1 MRIAGPSTIDGGP
14 GLGTLWP
21 ERDPCQAVGAAA
33 GGYARQAWNPG
44 SKKMRSARLMRLAAM
59 LATGAILLQF
69 GGCTTTNAFDFI
81 QTVLLGI
88 TAAGAVV
95 IIQEV

>member
-1 MRIAGPSTIDGGP
+1 MRKS
-14 GLGTLWP
+14 
-21 ERDPCQAVGAAA
+21 RF
-33 GGYARQAWNPG
+33 Y
-44 SKKMRSARLMRLAAM
+44 RLAAV
-59 LATGAILLQF
+59 LASGAMMLQF
-69 GGCTTTNAFDFI
+69 AGCGSADAFDFI

>member
-1 MRIAGPSTIDGGP
+1 
-14 GLGTLWP
+14 
-21 ERDPCQAVGAAA
+21 
-33 GGYARQAWNPG
+33 
-44 SKKMRSARLMRLAAM
+44 MRSARLTRLAAM